1 MVEGP
6 GSLTEIFWT
15 ERDLSTNKLK
25 ITKTKPI
32 EINKGLTKLINVP
45 G

>member
-6 GSLTEIFWT
+6 GSLTKIFWT
-15 ERDLSTNKLK
+15 GRDFSTNKLK
-25 ITKTKPI
+25 VIKIKPT